1 MENKLTNKL
10 IVVLGAIVFSFA
22 LAGSVQASYVTNYA
36 YSTDPVGYEYQPA
49 MPYYQQPVVNN
60 PIYPQYYQQPQ
71 AQPQYVYYQQPVTTT
86 TAKPTTSVVNNY
98 YYQTPKVATTTTT
111 ATPIVYVPTATT
123 TTNSAIP
130 ANVAPAV
137 PSNNLGASAYNPYAQ
152 TGNGITAL
160 SLRGSGGFLPSSIWQ
175 WIVVIILILAII
187 VIARMFVHKPTP
199 GEHATH

>member
-1 MENKLTNKL
+1 MENKLSNKL
-10 IVVLGAIVFSFA
+10 IVTLGAIIVFFA
-22 LAGSVQASYVTNYA
+22 LAGSVKASYVTNYA

-49 MPYYQQPVVNN
+49 MPYYQQPSVVNN

-71 AQPQYVYYQQPVTTT
+71 YVYYQQPTTTTT

-98 YYQTPKVATTTTT
+98 YYQTPATKTTTTST
-111 ATPIVYVPTATT
+111 TPIVYVPTTT
-123 TTNSAIP
+123 TTQSAIP
-130 ANVAPAV
+130 ANVEPAI

-160 SLRGSGGFLPSSIWQ
+160 SLRGSGSFMPSSIWQ
-175 WIVVIILILAII
+175 WILVVILILAII
-187 VIARMFVHKPTP
+187 VIARMFVHKPVP